1 MERAASEA
9 PPVTSAPKSQEPVP
23 WLSPAEQE
31 TWLGFIRGSLLVLEQ
46 LDAELQAAHGLT
58 LEDYEIL
65 ANLSEHEAQ
74 RMRMSDLAHSALMSK
89 SHLTH
94 RFDRLLQRGLVE
106 RVKCEADLRVTYAVL
121 TPAGRELL
129 EIAAPDHVR
138 SVRSHLIDR
147 LTLEQ
152 QRHLAGGFAAVVEGF
167 DPPSCTGS

>member
-1 MERAASEA
+1 M
-9 PPVTSAPKSQEPVP
+9 P
-23 WLSPAEQE
+23 WLTPAEQE

-65 ANLSEHEAQ
+65 ANISDHEDQ

-94 RFDRLLQRGLVE
+94 RFDRLVRRGLVD
-106 RVKCEADLRVTYAVL
+106 RVKCESDLRVTYAVL
-121 TPAGRELL
+121 TPQGLELL
-129 EIAAPDHVR
+129 ELAAPDHVR

-147 LTLEQ
+147 LTPEQ
-152 QRHLAGGFAAVVEGF
+152 QRNLACGFAAVVEGF
-167 DPPSCTGS
+167 DPPPCPES